1 MPRKVKEISDE
12 DYRKRYGFS
21 AKVDYVKFPKGLSED
36 TVRRISH
43 LKSEPEWMLKKRIA
57 GYKAFKQ
64 KPIPEW
70 GANLSGIDFDEIHYY
85 KMPMAKEA
93 TRWEDVPKEI
103 KTTFERLGV
112 PEAERRFFAG
122 AEAQFDSGVIYS
134 SIKKTL
140 EDLGVIFVDTDT
152 ALKDHPDIIKKYFGT
167 VVPSNDNKFA
177 ALNSAVWSGGT
188 FTYVPKG
195 VRVPMPLNAYFRINS
210 ERMGQFER
218 TLIIAD
224 EGSDVTYLEGCT
236 SPIYSTNSL
245 HAAVVELI
253 AFKNAHIRYVTVQNW
268 SKNIYNLVTQRARA
282 DENAHVEWIDVNVG
296 SKVNVKYPSIHLR
309 GSDSKGEI
317 LSVALAGE
325 GQVQDSGGKV
335 FHHAP
340 NTTSRIISKSVSK
353 GSGVATFRGTV
364 YVGKNAEN
372 AKTSTTCN
380 SLLLDDDARANTYP
394 YLDVQ
399 RNDATVSHEAKIGR
413 ISDDEIF
420 YLMSRGISESDAIS
434 MIILGFLSDLSEI
447 LPMEYS
453 LELKRLIKLDMEG
466 SVS

>member
-1 MPRKVKEISDE
+1 MPQTVKEISDKG
-12 DYRKRYGFS
+12 YRKKYGFS
-21 AKVDYVKFPKGLSED
+21 AKVAYINFPKGLSEEV
-36 TVRRISH
+36 VRRISS
-43 LKSEPEWMLKKRIA
+43 LKKEPSWMLQKRLS
-57 GYKAFKQ
+57 GYKSFKQ
-64 KPIPEW
+64 KAVPKW
-70 GANLSGIDFDEIHYY
+70 GPDLSGIDFDEIHYY
-85 KMPMAKEA
+85 RMPMAKEA

-140 EDLGVIFVDTDT
+140 EDLGVIFIDTDS
-152 ALKDHPDIIKKYFGT
+152 AVKDHPEMIKKYFGT
-167 VVPSNDNKFA
+167 LVLPDDNKFA

-188 FTYVPKG
+188 FVYVPKG
-195 VRVPMPLNAYFRINS
+195 VKVPMPLNAYFRMNS

-224 EGSDVTYLEGCT
+224 EGSDITYMEGCT
-236 SPIYSTNSL
+236 APVYATNSL

-296 SKVNVKYPSIHLR
+296 SRVNVKYPSIHLR
-309 GSDSKGEI
+309 GRNSKGEI

-340 NTTSRIISKSVSK
+340 NTTSRMISKSVSK
-353 GSGVATFRGTV
+353 GSGVTTFRGTV

-372 AKTSTTCN
+372 ARTSTTCN
-380 SLLLDDDARANTYP
+380 SLLLDDNARANTYP

-399 RNDATVSHEAKIGR
+399 RNDATVSHEAKVGR

-420 YLMSRGISESDAIS
+420 YLMSRGIPESDAVS
-434 MIILGFLSDLSEI
+434 MVILGFLNDLTEI

-453 LELKRLIKLDMEG
+453 VELKRLIKLDMEG
-466 SVS
+466 SIS

>member
-1 MPRKVKEISDE
+1 MPQRVKGISDK
-12 DYRKRYGFS
+12 DYKKRYGFS
-21 AKVDYVKFPKGLSED
+21 TKVDYVKFPKGLSEE

-43 LKSEPEWMLKKRIA
+43 LKNEPEWMLQKRLI
-57 GYKAFKQ
+57 GYRAFEQ
-64 KPIPEW
+64 KPMPKW
-70 GANLSGIDFDEIHYY
+70 GTDLSGIDFDEIHYY
-85 KMPMAKEA
+85 KMPMAEEA

-152 ALKDHPDIIKKYFGT
+152 AVKEYPDMIKKYFGT
-167 VVPSNDNKFA
+167 VVPSNDNKFV

-188 FTYVPKG
+188 FAYIPKG
-195 VRVPMPLNAYFRINS
+195 VKVPMPLNAYFRMNS
-210 ERMGQFER
+210 ARMGQFER

-224 EGSDVTYLEGCT
+224 EDSDVTYLEGCT
-236 SPIYSTNSL
+236 SPIYATNSL

-268 SKNIYNLVTQRARA
+268 SKNVYNLVTQRARA
-282 DENAHVEWIDVNVG
+282 DENAHVEWIDTNIG
-296 SKVNVKYPSIHLR
+296 SRVNVKYPSIHLR
-309 GSDSKGEI
+309 GRDSKGEI

-340 NTTSRIISKSVSK
+340 NTTSRMISKSVSK
-353 GSGVATFRGTV
+353 GSGVTTFRGTV

-399 RNDATVSHEAKIGR
+399 RNDATVSHEAKVGS

-420 YLMSRGISESDAIS
+420 YLMSRGITESDAMS
-434 MIILGFLSDLSEI
+434 MVILGFLNDLAEV